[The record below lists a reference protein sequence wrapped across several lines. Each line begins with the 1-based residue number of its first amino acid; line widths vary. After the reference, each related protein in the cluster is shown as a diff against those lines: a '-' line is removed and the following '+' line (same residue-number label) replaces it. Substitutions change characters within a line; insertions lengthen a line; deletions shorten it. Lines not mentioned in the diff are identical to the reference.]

1 MYILITWRYLLWPL
15 WVKKY
20 SIGYKDFD
28 CQIKPLGI
36 ILPKTRFYLK
46 SYVDQNKW
54 RAFWVEDDNQMII
67 IIFGI
72 KSVMLS
78 KENLTANLSI
88 LILFLKKKRKKK
100 NVLTVMRPHTDFPD
114 TKTPEAGSS
123 YLRWSAILLLLFRK
137 LKTIIKK
144 QF

>member
-1 MYILITWRYLLWPL
+1 
-15 WVKKY
+15 
-20 SIGYKDFD
+20 
-28 CQIKPLGI
+28 
-36 ILPKTRFYLK
+36 
-46 SYVDQNKW
+46 
-54 RAFWVEDDNQMII
+54 MII

-123 YLRWSAILLLLFRK
+123 YLR
-137 LKTIIKK
+137 
-144 QF
+144 